1 MAELFGGS
9 ILLRVARDC
18 KFGNDTVLEQVSE
31 KFFRGV
37 FSSIVSPKP
46 MNLPVQPFILEFEV
60 FEAIENL
67 AFGFYAIGC

>member
-18 KFGNDTVLEQVSE
+18 KFGNDTVLEEVSE

-37 FSSIVSPKP
+37 FSSIVSPKS
-46 MNLPVQPFILEFEV
+46 MNLPVQPFVLEFEV